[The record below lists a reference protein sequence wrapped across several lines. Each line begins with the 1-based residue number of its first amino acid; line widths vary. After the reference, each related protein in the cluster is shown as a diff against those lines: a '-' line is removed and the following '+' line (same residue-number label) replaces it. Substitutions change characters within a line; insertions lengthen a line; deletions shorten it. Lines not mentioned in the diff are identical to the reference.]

1 MVEPIIHELEYDDDV
16 NCTTLGAVDVTHH
29 YAVLLKGATE
39 EEIELFE
46 ESEDRFLEALR
57 DVFEADATLL
67 DGNDSTRPWTA
78 YGVDLRQDLSKSLGI
93 DDEDLPIAELVAG
106 WLEDESQ
113 TLVVD
118 RHRTRIASAIDKAIA
133 DMRTTYGLDED
144 SGLLAAA
151 FSTLMETPNAFEA
164 LRSAI
169 ERSGPAD
176 PSGAL
181 RASAALQDRAS

>member
-29 YAVLLKGATE
+29 YAVLLKEATE

-93 DDEDLPIAELVAG
+93 DDDDLPIAELVAG

-113 TLVVD
+113 TMVVD
-118 RHRTRIASAIDKAIA
+118 RHRTKIASAVEKAIA
-133 DMRTTYGLDED
+133 DIKTTYGLDVD
-144 SGLLAAA
+144 GDLLAAA
-151 FSTLMETPNAFEA
+151 FSSLMTVPNAFAA
-164 LRSAI
+164 LTTAL
-169 ERSGPAD
+169 ERSGHAD
-176 PSGAL
+176 PNGAL
-181 RASAALQDRAS
+181 RVSAVLQGRAS